1 MPEFRMPVMTLV
13 EASWEDPSGASRTA
27 AARMEDRST
36 GGACI
41 RIKTP
46 IGVGSK
52 VRIQW
57 RFEQFSGTAKY
68 CRSEGR
74 EYLVGIQRDITENP
88 IPSQRAPA
96 GVPAQKS
103 MGANVAAA
111 STVKAENLPKPQES
125 KPKEIPLAE
134 LKAERVI
141 PTLTAAPAGAA
152 LATLPQSGGYE
163 MDDGERR
170 RISRLDE
177 FNALRR
183 AQFKAKQL
191 PKRAQAGKERKPM
204 QRKWLELPWG
214 NKPDGLSVTG
224 DQGGDENIN
233 AEDEKGEDEKKENLR
248 PALTPPGTPPP
259 KKSAAAREVP
269 NFQVEL
275 LAMEDIYRAA
285 GIMLPRKGYS
295 IKKVVE
301 MLNSAH
307 ICGLPKEMKRVAL
320 LMALDAA
327 GVPIDEVLRDA
338 EARRDALDSYETAE
352 RKQVEAEWARKAEEN
367 LQIQAELE
375 SIRAHYT
382 ARIGRNLE
390 GVARE
395 KATFDSWVTLKQ
407 EECRSIA
414 EAAELC
420 MKLPACEPATASPSN
435 GGIAKAASAATS
447 SAKLL

>member
-13 EASWEDPSGASRTA
+13 EASWEDQSGASRTA
-27 AARMEDRST
+27 AARMEDRSP

-68 CRSEGR
+68 CRGEGR
-74 EYLVGIQRDITENP
+74 EYVVGIQRDTAENL
-88 IPSQRAPA
+88 IPSQPGLA
-96 GVPAQKS
+96 GVSAPKS
-103 MGANVAAA
+103 VVANVATA
-111 STVKAENLPKPQES
+111 STVKAENLPKLQES
-125 KPKEIPLAE
+125 KPNEIPLVAVKVE
-134 LKAERVI
+134 NVPPALA
-141 PTLTAAPAGAA
+141 AAPAGAM
-152 LATLPQSGGYE
+152 LATLSHGGGYE

-183 AQFKAKQL
+183 TQFKTKQL

-214 NKPDGLSVTG
+214 NKPDGLSVSG
-224 DQGGDENIN
+224 DRGGDENIN
-233 AEDEKGEDEKKENLR
+233 GEDEKENLR
-248 PALTPPGTPPP
+248 PVVTPPT
-259 KKSAAAREVP
+259 KKTASAREVP

-275 LAMEDIYRAA
+275 SAMEDIYRAA

-338 EARRDALDSYETAE
+338 EARRDALDSYEAAE
-352 RKQVEAEWARKAEEN
+352 RKQVEEEWARKAEEN

-420 MKLPACEPATASPSN
+420 TKLPASEPAVASPSN
-435 GGIAKAASAATS
+435 GAMAKAASAATS

>member
-13 EASWEDPSGASRTA
+13 EASWEDQSGASRTA
-27 AARMEDRST
+27 AARMEDRSP

-74 EYLVGIQRDITENP
+74 EYVVGIQRDTAENL
-88 IPSQRAPA
+88 IPSQPGLA
-96 GVPAQKS
+96 GVPAPKS
-103 MGANVAAA
+103 VVANVATA
-111 STVKAENLPKPQES
+111 STVKAENLPKLQES
-125 KPKEIPLAE
+125 KPNEIPLVAVKVE
-134 LKAERVI
+134 NVPPALA
-141 PTLTAAPAGAA
+141 AAPAGAM
-152 LATLPQSGGYE
+152 LATLSHGGGYE

-183 AQFKAKQL
+183 TQFKKKQL

-214 NKPDGLSVTG
+214 NKPDGLSVSG
-224 DQGGDENIN
+224 DRGGDENIN
-233 AEDEKGEDEKKENLR
+233 GEDEKENLR
-248 PALTPPGTPPP
+248 PVVTPPT
-259 KKSAAAREVP
+259 KKTAAAREVP

-338 EARRDALDSYETAE
+338 EARRDALDSYEAAE

-420 MKLPACEPATASPSN
+420 MKLPASEPTIASPSN
-435 GGIAKAASAATS
+435 GGMAKAASAATS

>member
-1 MPEFRMPVMTLV
+1 
-13 EASWEDPSGASRTA
+13 
-27 AARMEDRST
+27 MEDRST

-41 RIKTP
+41 RIKTA

-74 EYLVGIQRDITENP
+74 EYLVGIQRDTAKDP
-88 IPSQRAPA
+88 IPGQL
-96 GVPAQKS
+96 VPTDVPVAKS
-103 MGANVAAA
+103 VIPNVAAA
-111 STVKAENLPKPQES
+111 SVVKTENLPKPQES
-125 KPKEIPLAE
+125 TPNEILLTAA
-134 LKAERVI
+134 KAENAPPAR
-141 PTLTAAPAGAA
+141 TAAPAGAMP
-152 LATLPQSGGYE
+152 ATLPHSGGYE

-183 AQFKAKQL
+183 TQFKTKQL

-214 NKPDGLSVTG
+214 NKPDGLSVSG
-224 DQGGDENIN
+224 DRGGDENIN
-233 AEDEKGEDEKKENLR
+233 GEDEKENLR
-248 PALTPPGTPPP
+248 PVVTPPT
-259 KKSAAAREVP
+259 KKTAAAREVP

-338 EARRDALDSYETAE
+338 EARRDALDSYEAAE

-420 MKLPACEPATASPSN
+420 MKLPASEPTIASPSN
-435 GGIAKAASAATS
+435 GGMAKAASAATS

>member
-41 RIKTP
+41 RFKTA

-74 EYLVGIQRDITENP
+74 EYLVGIQRDTTKDP
-88 IPSQRAPA
+88 VPRQP
-96 GVPAQKS
+96 VPAAQS
-103 MGANVAAA
+103 VIPNVAAA
-111 STVKAENLPKPQES
+111 SVVETENLPKRQES
-125 KPKEIPLAE
+125 TRNEIPPAAP
-134 LKAERVI
+134 KAENALPAR
-141 PTLTAAPAGAA
+141 TATPAGAA
-152 LATLPQSGGYE
+152 LATLPHGGGYE
-163 MDDGERR
+163 MDDVERR

-183 AQFKAKQL
+183 TQFKAKQP

-224 DQGGDENIN
+224 DQGGDENID
-233 AEDEKGEDEKKENLR
+233 AENEKGEDEKKENLR

-259 KKSAAAREVP
+259 KKTASAREVP

-275 LAMEDIYRAA
+275 SAMEDIYRAA

-338 EARRDALDSYETAE
+338 EARRDALDSYEAAE

-420 MKLPACEPATASPSN
+420 MKLPASEPATASPSN
-435 GGIAKAASAATS
+435 GGMAKAASAATS

>member
-1 MPEFRMPVMTLV
+1 MPEFRTPVMTLV
-13 EASWEDPSGASRTA
+13 EASWEDQSGASRTA
-27 AARMEDRST
+27 AARMEDRSP

-41 RIKTP
+41 RIKTA

-74 EYLVGIQRDITENP
+74 EYLVGIQRETNP
-88 IPSQRAPA
+88 IASPPVLAE
-96 GVPAQKS
+96 VPAPKS
-103 MGANVAAA
+103 VVANVAAA
-111 STVKAENLPKPQES
+111 SVVKAENLTTRQETKPN
-125 KPKEIPLAE
+125 EIPPAV
-134 LKAERVI
+134 LKAENV
-141 PTLTAAPAGAA
+141 PSALTATPAGAM
-152 LATLPQSGGYE
+152 LATSPRSGGHE

-177 FNALRR
+177 FKALRR
-183 AQFKAKQL
+183 TQFKTKHL

-214 NKPDGLSVTG
+214 NKPDGINVSG

-233 AEDEKGEDEKKENLR
+233 GEDEKENLM
-248 PALTPPGTPPP
+248 PAVSPPT
-259 KKSAAAREVP
+259 KKAASAREVP

-275 LAMEDIYRAA
+275 SAMEDIYRAA

-338 EARRDALDSYETAE
+338 EARRDALDSYEAAE

-382 ARIGRNLE
+382 ARVGRNLE
-390 GVARE
+390 GMARE

-420 MKLPACEPATASPSN
+420 TKLPASEPAMASPSN
-435 GGIAKAASAATS
+435 GGMAKAATAATS

>member
-13 EASWEDPSGASRTA
+13 EASWEDQSGASRTT
-27 AARMEDRST
+27 AARMEDRSP

-68 CRSEGR
+68 CRGEGR
-74 EYLVGIQRDITENP
+74 EYVVGIQRDTAENL
-88 IPSQRAPA
+88 IPSQPGLA
-96 GVPAQKS
+96 GVPAPKS
-103 MGANVAAA
+103 VVANVATA
-111 STVKAENLPKPQES
+111 STVKAENLPKLQES
-125 KPKEIPLAE
+125 KPNEIPLVAVKVE
-134 LKAERVI
+134 NVPPALA
-141 PTLTAAPAGAA
+141 AAPAGAM
-152 LATLPQSGGYE
+152 LATLSHGGGYE

-183 AQFKAKQL
+183 TQFKTKQL

-214 NKPDGLSVTG
+214 NKPDGPSVSG
-224 DQGGDENIN
+224 DRGGDENIN
-233 AEDEKGEDEKKENLR
+233 GEDEKENLR
-248 PALTPPGTPPP
+248 PVVTPPT
-259 KKSAAAREVP
+259 KKTASAREVP

-275 LAMEDIYRAA
+275 SAMEDIYRAA

-338 EARRDALDSYETAE
+338 EARRDALDSYEAAE
-352 RKQVEAEWARKAEEN
+352 RKQVEEEWARKAEEN

-420 MKLPACEPATASPSN
+420 TKLPASEPAVASPSN
-435 GGIAKAASAATS
+435 GAMAKAASAATS

>member
-1 MPEFRMPVMTLV
+1 
-13 EASWEDPSGASRTA
+13 
-27 AARMEDRST
+27 
-36 GGACI
+36 
-41 RIKTP
+41 
-46 IGVGSK
+46 

-74 EYLVGIQRDITENP
+74 EYRVGIQRDTTRNP
-88 IPSQRAPA
+88 IPSR
-96 GVPAQKS
+96 V
-103 MGANVAAA
+103 VAADAPPPKSVVANAATA
-111 STVKAENLPKPQES
+111 SVVKAENLPKRPES
-125 KPKEIPLAE
+125 KPGEIRTSVLEAE
-134 LKAERVI
+134 NVSPA
-141 PTLTAAPAGAA
+141 LTAPPAGAIR
-152 LATLPQSGGYE
+152 ATLPRSCGYE

-183 AQFKAKQL
+183 AQFKTKQL

-214 NKPDGLSVTG
+214 NKPDGLSASG
-224 DQGGDENIN
+224 DRGRGRDENIN
-233 AEDEKGEDEKKENLR
+233 GENENENEKENLTPVVAPPVAP
-248 PALTPPGTPPP
+248 PA
-259 KKSAAAREVP
+259 KRAVSAREVP

-275 LAMEDIYRAA
+275 SAMEDIYRAA

-338 EARRDALDSYETAE
+338 EARRDALDAYEAAE

-367 LQIQAELE
+367 LQIQSELE

-382 ARIGRNLE
+382 ARVGRNLE
-390 GVARE
+390 GMARE
-395 KATFDSWVTLKQ
+395 KATFDSWVTLKR

-420 MKLPACEPATASPSN
+420 TKLPASEPIASPSN
-435 GGIAKAASAATS
+435 GGMAKAISPATS

>member
-1 MPEFRMPVMTLV
+1 
-13 EASWEDPSGASRTA
+13 
-27 AARMEDRST
+27 
-36 GGACI
+36 
-41 RIKTP
+41 
-46 IGVGSK
+46 

-74 EYLVGIQRDITENP
+74 EYRVGIQRDTTRNP
-88 IPSQRAPA
+88 IPSR
-96 GVPAQKS
+96 V
-103 MGANVAAA
+103 VAADAPPPKSVVANAATA
-111 STVKAENLPKPQES
+111 SVVKAENLPKRPES
-125 KPKEIPLAE
+125 KPGEIRTSVLEAE
-134 LKAERVI
+134 NVSPA
-141 PTLTAAPAGAA
+141 LTAPPAGAIR
-152 LATLPQSGGYE
+152 ATLPRSCGYE

-183 AQFKAKQL
+183 TQFKTKQL

-214 NKPDGLSVTG
+214 NKPDGLSVSG
-224 DQGGDENIN
+224 DRGGDENIN
-233 AEDEKGEDEKKENLR
+233 GEDEKENLR
-248 PALTPPGTPPP
+248 PVVTPPT
-259 KKSAAAREVP
+259 KKTASAREVP

-275 LAMEDIYRAA
+275 SAMEDIYRAA

-338 EARRDALDSYETAE
+338 EARRDALDSYEAAE
-352 RKQVEAEWARKAEEN
+352 RKQVEEEWARKAEEN

-420 MKLPACEPATASPSN
+420 TKLPASEPAVASPSN
-435 GGIAKAASAATS
+435 GAMAKAASAATS

>member
-13 EASWEDPSGASRTA
+13 EASWEDQSGASRTA
-27 AARMEDRST
+27 AARMEDRSP

-68 CRSEGR
+68 CRGEGR
-74 EYLVGIQRDITENP
+74 EYVVGIQRDTAENL
-88 IPSQRAPA
+88 IPSQPGLA
-96 GVPAQKS
+96 GVSAPKS
-103 MGANVAAA
+103 VVANVATA
-111 STVKAENLPKPQES
+111 STVKTENLPKLQES
-125 KPKEIPLAE
+125 KPNEIPLVAVKVE
-134 LKAERVI
+134 NVPPALA
-141 PTLTAAPAGAA
+141 AAPAGAM
-152 LATLPQSGGYE
+152 LATLSHGGGYE

-183 AQFKAKQL
+183 TQFKTKQL

-214 NKPDGLSVTG
+214 NKPDGLSVSG
-224 DQGGDENIN
+224 DRGGDENIN
-233 AEDEKGEDEKKENLR
+233 GEDEKENLR
-248 PALTPPGTPPP
+248 PVVTPPT
-259 KKSAAAREVP
+259 KKTAAAREVP

-275 LAMEDIYRAA
+275 SAMEDIYRAA

-338 EARRDALDSYETAE
+338 EARRDALDSYEAAE

-420 MKLPACEPATASPSN
+420 TKLPASEPAVASPSN
-435 GGIAKAASAATS
+435 GAMAKAAGAATS

>member
-1 MPEFRMPVMTLV
+1 V
-13 EASWEDPSGASRTA
+13 
-27 AARMEDRST
+27 
-36 GGACI
+36 
-41 RIKTP
+41 
-46 IGVGSK
+46 
-52 VRIQW
+52 
-57 RFEQFSGTAKY
+57 
-68 CRSEGR
+68 
-74 EYLVGIQRDITENP
+74 VGIQRDTAENL
-88 IPSQRAPA
+88 IPSQPGLA
-96 GVPAQKS
+96 GVSAPKS
-103 MGANVAAA
+103 VVANVATA
-111 STVKAENLPKPQES
+111 STVKAENLPKLQES
-125 KPKEIPLAE
+125 KPNEIPLVAVKVE
-134 LKAERVI
+134 NVPPALA
-141 PTLTAAPAGAA
+141 AAPAGAM
-152 LATLPQSGGYE
+152 LATLSHGGGYE

-183 AQFKAKQL
+183 TQFKTKQL

-214 NKPDGLSVTG
+214 NKPDGLSVSG
-224 DQGGDENIN
+224 DRGGDENIN
-233 AEDEKGEDEKKENLR
+233 GEDEKENLR
-248 PALTPPGTPPP
+248 PVVTPPT
-259 KKSAAAREVP
+259 KKTASAREVP

-275 LAMEDIYRAA
+275 SAMEDIYRAA

-338 EARRDALDSYETAE
+338 EARRDALDSYEAAE
-352 RKQVEAEWARKAEEN
+352 RKQVEEEWARKAEEN

-420 MKLPACEPATASPSN
+420 TKLPASEPAVASPSN
-435 GGIAKAASAATS
+435 GAMAKAASAATS

>member
-13 EASWEDPSGASRTA
+13 EASWEDQSGASRTA
-27 AARMEDRST
+27 AARMEDRSP

-68 CRSEGR
+68 CRGEGR
-74 EYLVGIQRDITENP
+74 EYVVGIQRDTAENL
-88 IPSQRAPA
+88 IPSQAGLA
-96 GVPAQKS
+96 GVSAPKS
-103 MGANVAAA
+103 VVANVTTA
-111 STVKAENLPKPQES
+111 STVKAENLPKLQES
-125 KPKEIPLAE
+125 KPNEIPLVAVKVE
-134 LKAERVI
+134 NVPPALA
-141 PTLTAAPAGAA
+141 AAPAGAM
-152 LATLPQSGGYE
+152 LATLSHGGGYE

-183 AQFKAKQL
+183 TQFKTKQL

-214 NKPDGLSVTG
+214 NKPDGLSVSG
-224 DQGGDENIN
+224 DRGGDENIN
-233 AEDEKGEDEKKENLR
+233 GEDEKENLR
-248 PALTPPGTPPP
+248 PVVTPPT
-259 KKSAAAREVP
+259 KKTASAREVP

-275 LAMEDIYRAA
+275 SAMEDIYRAA

-338 EARRDALDSYETAE
+338 EARRDALDSYEAAE
-352 RKQVEAEWARKAEEN
+352 RKQVEEEWARKAEEN

-420 MKLPACEPATASPSN
+420 TKLPASEPAVASPSN
-435 GGIAKAASAATS
+435 GAMAKAASAATS

>member
-27 AARMEDRST
+27 AARMEDRSP

-46 IGVGSK
+46 IRVGSK
-52 VRIQW
+52 IRIQW

-74 EYLVGIQRDITENP
+74 EYLVGIQRDTTENP

-96 GVPAQKS
+96 DVPAPKS
-103 MGANVAAA
+103 ALANVPTA
-111 STVKAENLPKPQES
+111 STVKTENLPKRQES
-125 KPKEIPLAE
+125 TPNEIPPAAP
-134 LKAERVI
+134 KAEN
-141 PTLTAAPAGAA
+141 AAVP
-152 LATLPQSGGYE
+152 ATLPHNGGYE

-183 AQFKAKQL
+183 TQFKTKQP

-214 NKPDGLSVTG
+214 NKPDGLSVSG

-248 PALTPPGTPPP
+248 PALTPPGAPPP
-259 KKSAAAREVP
+259 KKIAAAREVP

-338 EARRDALDSYETAE
+338 EARRDALDSYEAAE
-352 RKQVEAEWARKAEEN
+352 RKQVEEEWARKAEEN

-420 MKLPACEPATASPSN
+420 MKLPASDPATASPSN
-435 GGIAKAASAATS
+435 GGMAKAASVATS

>member
-13 EASWEDPSGASRTA
+13 EASWEDQSGASRTA
-27 AARMEDRST
+27 AARMEDRSP

-68 CRSEGR
+68 CRGEGR
-74 EYLVGIQRDITENP
+74 EYVVGIQRDTAENL
-88 IPSQRAPA
+88 IPSQPGLA
-96 GVPAQKS
+96 GVSAPKS
-103 MGANVAAA
+103 VVANVATA
-111 STVKAENLPKPQES
+111 STVKAENLPKLQES
-125 KPKEIPLAE
+125 KPNEIPLVAVKVE
-134 LKAERVI
+134 NVPPALA
-141 PTLTAAPAGAA
+141 AAPAGAM
-152 LATLPQSGGYE
+152 LATLSHGGGYE

-183 AQFKAKQL
+183 TQFKTKQL

-214 NKPDGLSVTG
+214 NKPDGLSVSG
-224 DQGGDENIN
+224 DRGGDENIN
-233 AEDEKGEDEKKENLR
+233 GEDEKENLR
-248 PALTPPGTPPP
+248 PVVTPPT
-259 KKSAAAREVP
+259 KKTAAAREVP

-275 LAMEDIYRAA
+275 SAMEDIYRAA

-338 EARRDALDSYETAE
+338 EARRDALDSYEAAE
-352 RKQVEAEWARKAEEN
+352 RKQVEEEWARKAEEN

-420 MKLPACEPATASPSN
+420 TKLPASEPAVASPSN
-435 GGIAKAASAATS
+435 GAMAKAASAATS

>member
-41 RIKTP
+41 RIKTA

-74 EYLVGIQRDITENP
+74 EYLVGIQRDTAKDP
-88 IPSQRAPA
+88 IPGQL
-96 GVPAQKS
+96 VPTDVPVAKS
-103 MGANVAAA
+103 VIPNVAAA
-111 STVKAENLPKPQES
+111 SVVKTENLPKLQES
-125 KPKEIPLAE
+125 KPNEIPLVAVKVGNVPPA
-134 LKAERVI
+134 LA
-141 PTLTAAPAGAA
+141 AAPAGAM
-152 LATLPQSGGYE
+152 LATLSHGGGYE
-163 MDDGERR
+163 MDDGESR

-183 AQFKAKQL
+183 TQFKTKQL

-214 NKPDGLSVTG
+214 NKPDGLSVSG
-224 DQGGDENIN
+224 DRGGDENIN
-233 AEDEKGEDEKKENLR
+233 GEDEKENLR
-248 PALTPPGTPPP
+248 PVVTPPT
-259 KKSAAAREVP
+259 KKTAAAREVP

-338 EARRDALDSYETAE
+338 EARRDALDSYEAAE

-420 MKLPACEPATASPSN
+420 MKLPASEPTIASPSN
-435 GGIAKAASAATS
+435 GGMAKAASAATS

>member
-1 MPEFRMPVMTLV
+1 
-13 EASWEDPSGASRTA
+13 
-27 AARMEDRST
+27 
-36 GGACI
+36 
-41 RIKTP
+41 
-46 IGVGSK
+46 VGSK

-68 CRSEGR
+68 CRGEGR
-74 EYLVGIQRDITENP
+74 EYVVGIQRDTAENL
-88 IPSQRAPA
+88 IPSQAGLA
-96 GVPAQKS
+96 GVSAPKS
-103 MGANVAAA
+103 VVANVATA
-111 STVKAENLPKPQES
+111 STVKTENLPKLQES
-125 KPKEIPLAE
+125 KPNEIPLVAVKVE
-134 LKAERVI
+134 NVPPALA
-141 PTLTAAPAGAA
+141 AAPAGAM
-152 LATLPQSGGYE
+152 LATLSHGGGYE

-183 AQFKAKQL
+183 TQFKTKQL

-214 NKPDGLSVTG
+214 NKPDGLSVSG
-224 DQGGDENIN
+224 DRGGDENIN
-233 AEDEKGEDEKKENLR
+233 GEDEKENLR
-248 PALTPPGTPPP
+248 PVVTPPT
-259 KKSAAAREVP
+259 KKTASAREVP

-275 LAMEDIYRAA
+275 SAMEDIYRAA

-338 EARRDALDSYETAE
+338 EARRDALDSYEAAE
-352 RKQVEAEWARKAEEN
+352 RKQVEEEWARKAEEN

-420 MKLPACEPATASPSN
+420 TKLPASEPAVASPSN
-435 GGIAKAASAATS
+435 GAMAKAASAATS

>member
-13 EASWEDPSGASRTA
+13 EASWEDQSGASRSA
-27 AARMEDRST
+27 AARMEDRSA

-57 RFEQFSGTAKY
+57 RFEQFSGTTKY

-74 EYLVGIQRDITENP
+74 EYLVGIQRDLVRDP
-88 IPSQRAPA
+88 IPSQS
-96 GVPAQKS
+96 VPANVSVQK
-103 MGANVAAA
+103 GAGTGIAAA
-111 STVKAENLPKPQES
+111 STVKAENLPKAEET
-125 KPKEIPLAE
+125 KPTEISPNAV
-134 LKAERVI
+134 KAEPVPAVR
-141 PTLTAAPAGAA
+141 TAMLAG
-152 LATLPQSGGYE
+152 ATLPHSAGYE
-163 MDDGERR
+163 TDDGEKR

-183 AQFKAKQL
+183 TQFKTKQL

-214 NKPDGLSVTG
+214 NKPDGLSVSG
-224 DQGGDENIN
+224 DQGADESVK
-233 AEDEKGEDEKKENLR
+233 AEDEKENLR
-248 PALTPPGTPPP
+248 PAVTSPSTPSP
-259 KKSAAAREVP
+259 KKAASAREVP

-275 LAMEDIYRAA
+275 SAMEDIYRAA

-338 EARRDALDSYETAE
+338 EARRDALDSYEASE
-352 RKQVEAEWARKAEEN
+352 RKQVEEEWARKAEEN

-420 MKLPACEPATASPSN
+420 MKLPAPEPATASPSN
-435 GGIAKAASAATS
+435 GGMARAATAATS

>member
-13 EASWEDPSGASRTA
+13 EASWEDQSGTSQIV
-27 AARMEDRST
+27 AARMEDRSS
-36 GGACI
+36 GGACV
-41 RIKTP
+41 RINTA

-57 RFEQFSGTAKY
+57 RLEQFSGTAKY

-74 EYLVGIQRDITENP
+74 EYVVGIQRDHVKDP
-88 IPSQRAPA
+88 ISSQP
-96 GVPAQKS
+96 VPANVLVQKS
-103 MGANVAAA
+103 VGTGIAAA
-111 STVKAENLPKPQES
+111 STVKAENLPKAEET
-125 KPKEIPLAE
+125 KPTRISPSAV
-134 LKAERVI
+134 KAESV
-141 PTLTAAPAGAA
+141 PMVLTATPAGA
-152 LATLPQSGGYE
+152 TLPHSAGHE
-163 MDDGERR
+163 MDDGEKRR
-170 RISRLDE
+170 VSRLDE

-183 AQFKAKQL
+183 TQFKTKQR
-191 PKRAQAGKERKPM
+191 PKGAQAVKERNPM
-204 QRKWLELPWG
+204 QRKWLELPWS
-214 NKPDGLSVTG
+214 NKPDGLSASG
-224 DQGGDENIN
+224 DRGGDENSN
-233 AEDEKGEDEKKENLR
+233 GEDEKENLR
-248 PALTPPGTPPP
+248 SSVSPAA
-259 KKSAAAREVP
+259 KKGVSAREVP

-275 LAMEDIYRAA
+275 SAMEDIYRAA

-327 GVPIDEVLRDA
+327 GVPVDEVLRDA
-338 EARRDALDSYETAE
+338 EARRDALDSYEASE
-352 RKQVEAEWARKAEEN
+352 RKQVEEEWARKAEEN

-407 EECRSIA
+407 EECRSVA

-420 MKLPACEPATASPSN
+420 VKLPASEPAMASPSN
-435 GGIAKAASAATS
+435 GGTAKAASAATS

>member
-1 MPEFRMPVMTLV
+1 
-13 EASWEDPSGASRTA
+13 
-27 AARMEDRST
+27 
-36 GGACI
+36 
-41 RIKTP
+41 
-46 IGVGSK
+46 
-52 VRIQW
+52 
-57 RFEQFSGTAKY
+57 
-68 CRSEGR
+68 
-74 EYLVGIQRDITENP
+74 
-88 IPSQRAPA
+88 
-96 GVPAQKS
+96 
-103 MGANVAAA
+103 
-111 STVKAENLPKPQES
+111 
-125 KPKEIPLAE
+125 
-134 LKAERVI
+134 
-141 PTLTAAPAGAA
+141 
-152 LATLPQSGGYE
+152 

-183 AQFKAKQL
+183 TQFKTKQL

-214 NKPDGLSVTG
+214 NKPDGLSVSG
-224 DQGGDENIN
+224 DRGGDENIN
-233 AEDEKGEDEKKENLR
+233 GEDEKENLR
-248 PALTPPGTPPP
+248 PVVTPPT
-259 KKSAAAREVP
+259 KKTAAAREVP

-338 EARRDALDSYETAE
+338 EARRDALDSYEAAE

-420 MKLPACEPATASPSN
+420 MKLPASEPTIASPSN
-435 GGIAKAASAATS
+435 GGMAKAASAATS

>member
-13 EASWEDPSGASRTA
+13 EASWEDQSGASQTA
-27 AARMEDRST
+27 AARMEDRSA

-41 RIKTP
+41 RIKAP

-68 CRSEGR
+68 CRGEGR
-74 EYLVGIQRDITENP
+74 EYVVGIQRDPMNNP
-88 IPSQRAPA
+88 VPSQTAPA
-96 GVPAQKS
+96 HVSAPKS
-103 MGANVAAA
+103 EGT
-111 STVKAENLPKPQES
+111 STAPVKAADLPKQAES
-125 KPKEIPLAE
+125 KPIDTRGSAA
-134 LKAERVI
+134 KAESTV
-141 PTLTAAPAGAA
+141 LAATDAA
-152 LATLPQSGGYE
+152 ATLLTEPGYE
-163 MDDGERR
+163 MDDGEKRR
-170 RISRLDE
+170 LSRLDE

-183 AQFKAKQL
+183 TQFKTKQR
-191 PKRAQAGKERKPM
+191 PKEAQAGKERKPM
-204 QRKWLELPWG
+204 QRKWLELPWS
-214 NKPDGLSVTG
+214 NKPEGLSAG
-224 DQGGDENIN
+224 DDRGGDESGNGE
-233 AEDEKGEDEKKENLR
+233 AEKENLR
-248 PALTPPGTPPP
+248 PPVPAPG
-259 KKSAAAREVP
+259 KKAASAREVP

-275 LAMEDIYRAA
+275 SAMEDIYRAA

-307 ICGLPKEMKRVAL
+307 MCGLPKEMKRVAL

-338 EARRDALDSYETAE
+338 EVRRDALDSYEAAE

-395 KATFDSWVTLKQ
+395 KATFDSWLTLKQ

-414 EAAELC
+414 EAVELC
-420 MKLPACEPATASPSN
+420 LKTAASEPSLVSPSN
-435 GGIAKAASAATS
+435 GGMTKAASAAAM
-447 SAKLL
+447 SAKPI

>member
-13 EASWEDPSGASRTA
+13 EASWEDQSGASRTA
-27 AARMEDRST
+27 AARMEDKSP

-41 RIKTP
+41 RIKTA

-68 CRSEGR
+68 CRSEGW
-74 EYLVGIQRDITENP
+74 EYLVGIQRDSTENP
-88 IPSQRAPA
+88 IPNQPVPA
-96 GVPAQKS
+96 VVPAQKS
-103 MGANVAAA
+103 VGANVATA
-111 STVKAENLPKPQES
+111 SVVRAENLPKRQES

-134 LKAERVI
+134 LKIENI
-141 PTLTAAPAGAA
+141 PPALTATSSGAM
-152 LATLPQSGGYE
+152 LATLPRSGGSE

-183 AQFKAKQL
+183 TQFKTKHL

-224 DQGGDENIN
+224 NRGGDENIN
-233 AEDEKGEDEKKENLR
+233 AGDGDKDEKENHGPAVIPPTKK
-248 PALTPPGTPPP
+248 A
-259 KKSAAAREVP
+259 AAAREVP

-285 GIMLPRKGYS
+285 GIMLPRKGHS

-338 EARRDALDSYETAE
+338 EARRDALDSYEAAE

-420 MKLPACEPATASPSN
+420 MKLPAPEPAIALPSN
-435 GGIAKAASAATS
+435 GGMAKAASAATS

>member
-13 EASWEDPSGASRTA
+13 EASWEDQSGASRTA
-27 AARMEDRST
+27 AARMEDRSP

-68 CRSEGR
+68 CRGEGR
-74 EYLVGIQRDITENP
+74 EYVVGIQRDTAENL
-88 IPSQRAPA
+88 IPSQPGLA
-96 GVPAQKS
+96 GVSAPKS
-103 MGANVAAA
+103 VVANVATA
-111 STVKAENLPKPQES
+111 STVKTENLPKLQES
-125 KPKEIPLAE
+125 KPNEIPLVAVKVE
-134 LKAERVI
+134 NVPPALA
-141 PTLTAAPAGAA
+141 AAPAGAM
-152 LATLPQSGGYE
+152 LATLSHGGGYE

-183 AQFKAKQL
+183 TQFKTKQL

-214 NKPDGLSVTG
+214 NKPDGLSVRG
-224 DQGGDENIN
+224 DRGGDENIN
-233 AEDEKGEDEKKENLR
+233 GEDEKENLR
-248 PALTPPGTPPP
+248 PVVTPPT
-259 KKSAAAREVP
+259 KKTAAAREVP

-338 EARRDALDSYETAE
+338 EARRDALDSYEAAE
-352 RKQVEAEWARKAEEN
+352 RKQVEEEWARKAEEN

-420 MKLPACEPATASPSN
+420 MKLPASEPATASPSN
-435 GGIAKAASAATS
+435 GAMAKAASAATS

>member
-13 EASWEDPSGASRTA
+13 EASWEDQGGASRTA

-74 EYLVGIQRDITENP
+74 EYLVGIQRDTTENP
-88 IPSQRAPA
+88 IPSQP
-96 GVPAQKS
+96 VPADVPAPKS
-103 MGANVAAA
+103 VGANVAAV
-111 STVKAENLPKPQES
+111 STVKAENLPKQQES
-125 KPKEIPLAE
+125 RPNEIPVAAP
-134 LKAERVI
+134 KAETV
-141 PTLTAAPAGAA
+141 PPALTATPAGAMP
-152 LATLPQSGGYE
+152 ATLPHSSGYE
-163 MDDGERR
+163 MDDSERR

-183 AQFKAKQL
+183 TQFKTKQL

-204 QRKWLELPWG
+204 QRKWLELPWS
-214 NKPDGLSVTG
+214 NKPDGLSVSG
-224 DQGGDENIN
+224 DQGADENVK
-233 AEDEKGEDEKKENLR
+233 AEDEKENLR
-248 PALTPPGTPPP
+248 PAVTSPGTPPP

-338 EARRDALDSYETAE
+338 EARRDAMDSYEAAE

-420 MKLPACEPATASPSN
+420 MKLPAPEPATASPSN
-435 GGIAKAASAATS
+435 GSMAKAATAATS

>member
-1 MPEFRMPVMTLV
+1 MSEFRMPVMTLV
-13 EASWEDPSGASRTA
+13 EASWEDQSGASRSA

-68 CRSEGR
+68 CRGEGR
-74 EYLVGIQRDITENP
+74 EFLVGIQRDTTKNP
-88 IPSQRAPA
+88 TLRQPVAA
-96 GVPAQKS
+96 DVPAPKS
-103 MGANVAAA
+103 VGANVATA
-111 STVKAENLPKPQES
+111 SVVKAENLPKRQES
-125 KPKEIPLAE
+125 KLNEIP
-134 LKAERVI
+134 
-141 PTLTAAPAGAA
+141 PAAPKVENVPPARTATPA
-152 LATLPQSGGYE
+152 DATLPRSGGYE

-183 AQFKAKQL
+183 AQFKTKQL

-204 QRKWLELPWG
+204 QRKWLELPWS
-214 NKPDGLSVTG
+214 NKPDGLSVSG
-224 DQGGDENIN
+224 DQGADENIN
-233 AEDEKGEDEKKENLR
+233 AEDEKENLR
-248 PALTPPGTPPP
+248 PAVTSPGTPSP
-259 KKSAAAREVP
+259 KKAAAAREVP

-338 EARRDALDSYETAE
+338 EARRDALDSYEAAE

-395 KATFDSWVTLKQ
+395 KATFDAWVTLKQ

-420 MKLPACEPATASPSN
+420 MKLPASEPAVASHSN
-435 GGIAKAASAATS
+435 GGMAKAATAATS

>member
-13 EASWEDPSGASRTA
+13 EASWEDQSGASRTA

-41 RIKTP
+41 RIKTA

-52 VRIQW
+52 IRIQW

-74 EYLVGIQRDITENP
+74 EYLVGIQRDTTKNP

-96 GVPAQKS
+96 DVPAPKS
-103 MGANVAAA
+103 VVASVATA
-111 STVKAENLPKPQES
+111 SSVKAENLPKAQETET
-125 KPKEIPLAE
+125 KETPLVA
-134 LKAERVI
+134 LKAENL
-141 PTLTAAPAGAA
+141 PPAFAALPAGAM
-152 LATLPQSGGYE
+152 LATHPHSGGYE

-183 AQFKAKQL
+183 TQFKAKQL

-214 NKPDGLSVTG
+214 NKPDGLSASG

-233 AEDEKGEDEKKENLR
+233 GEDEKAENLR
-248 PALTPPGTPPP
+248 PAVTPPGTPPA
-259 KKSAAAREVP
+259 KRAVSAREVP

-275 LAMEDIYRAA
+275 SAMEDIYRAA

-338 EARRDALDSYETAE
+338 EARRDALDAYEAAE

-367 LQIQAELE
+367 LQIQSELE

-382 ARIGRNLE
+382 ARVGRNLE
-390 GVARE
+390 GMARE

-420 MKLPACEPATASPSN
+420 TKLPASEPIASPSN
-435 GGIAKAASAATS
+435 GGMAKAVSAATS

>member
-1 MPEFRMPVMTLV
+1 
-13 EASWEDPSGASRTA
+13 
-27 AARMEDRST
+27 
-36 GGACI
+36 
-41 RIKTP
+41 
-46 IGVGSK
+46 VGSK

-68 CRSEGR
+68 CRGEGR
-74 EYLVGIQRDITENP
+74 EYVVGIQRDTAENL
-88 IPSQRAPA
+88 IPSQPGLA
-96 GVPAQKS
+96 GVSAPKS
-103 MGANVAAA
+103 VVANVTTA
-111 STVKAENLPKPQES
+111 STVKAENLPKLQES
-125 KPKEIPLAE
+125 KPNEIPLVAVKVE
-134 LKAERVI
+134 NVPPALA
-141 PTLTAAPAGAA
+141 AAPAGAM
-152 LATLPQSGGYE
+152 LATLSHGGGYE

-183 AQFKAKQL
+183 TQFKTKQL

-214 NKPDGLSVTG
+214 NKPDGLSVSG
-224 DQGGDENIN
+224 DRGGDENIN
-233 AEDEKGEDEKKENLR
+233 GEDEKENLR
-248 PALTPPGTPPP
+248 PVVTPPT
-259 KKSAAAREVP
+259 KKTAAAREVP

-338 EARRDALDSYETAE
+338 EARRDALDSYEAAE
-352 RKQVEAEWARKAEEN
+352 RKQVEEEWARKAEEN

-420 MKLPACEPATASPSN
+420 TKLPASEPAVASPSN
-435 GGIAKAASAATS
+435 GAMAKAASAATS